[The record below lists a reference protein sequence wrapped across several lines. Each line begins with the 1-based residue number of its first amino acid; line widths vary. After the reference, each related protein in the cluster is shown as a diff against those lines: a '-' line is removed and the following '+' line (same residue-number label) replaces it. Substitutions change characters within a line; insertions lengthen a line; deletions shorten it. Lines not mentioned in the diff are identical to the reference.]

1 MRTLDLVVAFLL
13 ILTHLIVH
21 VGFGVGAAAPDL
33 FTLALLIIARD
44 THMAVAALIG
54 LGLGLVEDA
63 LGLRSFGAHGLSL
76 ALVGALASRTRDL
89 FVGES
94 VMFVATYLFVGKL
107 AADLFHW
114 VAVGAEHRSGFV
126 RAVFLEGGTGAL
138 YVAVVGLALMYTTGV
153 LRNTGRAR

>member
-1 MRTLDLVVAFLL
+1 
-13 ILTHLIVH
+13 
-21 VGFGVGAAAPDL
+21 
-33 FTLALLIIARD
+33 
-44 THMAVAALIG
+44 
-54 LGLGLVEDA
+54 
-63 LGLRSFGAHGLSL
+63 
-76 ALVGALASRTRDL
+76 
-89 FVGES
+89 
-94 VMFVATYLFVGKL
+94 MFVATYLFVGKL